1 MDEVAGE
8 LSGAAGRTITYQAE
22 TLEEAYASRASYGAP
37 DWEVAGWVTT
47 CAAIANGDLE
57 AVSGDVAA
65 GDGAAAYA
73 RVRAL
78 RTRAISRSASR
89 LARDWRLS

>member
-1 MDEVAGE
+1 M
-8 LSGAAGRTITYQAE
+8 TTY
-22 TLEEAYASRASYGAP
+22 
-37 DWEVAGWVTT
+37 
-47 CAAIANGDLE
+47 AAIANGDLE

-65 GDGAAAYA
+65 VAGHPPIEPGRVPAPQPRQLPTTGEGRSPRIPPDPYPRYA